1 MNQRLVLCTICAH
14 IETMPVA
21 TKKKPAPSRAKKKRL
36 VARISQLDKALI
48 EKGAA
53 IAGESVANFV
63 VSRAR
68 SAAEELVQEG
78 KVIRLNREESRRLVA
93 ALLAPPKPPSAAM
106 KKAMKEYRKSVISDV
121 NPDSPTY
128 RRSVALW

>member
-1 MNQRLVLCTICAH
+1 
-14 IETMPVA
+14 MPA
-21 TKKKPAPSRAKKKRL
+21 AIKKKPSLSRTKEDRL
-36 VARISQLDKALI
+36 VARISRMDKALI

-53 IAGESVANFV
+53 IAGQSVAHFV

-68 SAAEELVQEG
+68 SAAKELVQERRA
-78 KVIRLNREESRRLVA
+78 IRLNREDSRRVIE
-93 ALLAPPKPPSAAM
+93 ALLNPKPPTAAM
-106 KKAMKEYRKSVISDV
+106 KKAMKKYRESVISDV